1 MQDIIYMTIRIRIRQ
16 QNGFCKINVIL
27 QKHYVKMKEVIVK
40 RETAVARTLKNK
52 FVDETLKSIKEM
64 SKNEYIAQMS
74 WGEYLQIIKK

>member
-1 MQDIIYMTIRIRIRQ
+1 
-16 QNGFCKINVIL
+16 
-27 QKHYVKMKEVIVK
+27 MKEVIVK